1 MSHPTSLGVPSSYR
15 AFRSTKALLNC
26 KIMRWLGLP
35 WLNAIFSLVP
45 ASLLAGAAVEGRVE
59 LPKSRSAPVQ
69 AKRYEIVTKAGVLST
84 QPPLAVVYLDG
95 NFPRPASLPINELA
109 QKDLTFVPALLP
121 IEVGTRVEFPNL
133 DDTYHNIFSYSPTKR
148 FDLGRYRPEE
158 RPIPSVVFDKP
169 GLVTLRC
176 DIHEHM
182 RGLILVLSTPYF
194 VMTDTAGRFRLDKL
208 PPGKYM
214 LKAWIDSRTT
224 REKTLELKDGQTLHV
239 NLP

>member
-1 MSHPTSLGVPSSYR
+1 MRRQGV
-15 AFRSTKALLNC
+15 L
-26 KIMRWLGLP
+26 
-35 WLNAIFSLVP
+35 WLNAILSVVP
-45 ASLLAGAAVEGRVE
+45 ASLFAGAVVEGRVE
-59 LPKSRSAPVQ
+59 LPKSRPAPVQ

-84 QPPLAVVYLDG
+84 QPPLAVVYLEG
-95 NFPRPASLPINELA
+95 NFPRPTSLPTKEVE

-121 IEVGTRVEFPNL
+121 IEVGTKVQFPNL
-133 DDTYHNIFSYSPTKR
+133 DDRYHNIFSYSPAKR

-158 RPIPSVVFDKP
+158 RPIPSVMFDNP

-182 RGLILVLSTPYF
+182 RGLILVLNTPYF

-208 PPGKYM
+208 PAGRHT

-224 REKTLELKDGQTLHV
+224 REKSIELKDGKTLHV
-239 NLP
+239 DLP